1 MPSQLISLVTIYTV
15 YNNVQ
20 MQDKTL
26 PFINGTILKLSM
38 MGVLGLKESLRTIFK
53 SLALKEKPLA
63 LFRSPCSWPCKSLH
77 LLCFVTRRSFT
88 AVSLFTY

>member
-20 MQDKTL
+20 MQGKTL
-26 PFINGTILKLSM
+26 PFINGTILELSM

-53 SLALKEKPLA
+53 SLKDKPLA
-63 LFRSPCSWPCKSLH
+63 LFRSPCSWPCKSLR

-88 AVSLFTY
+88 AVSLFAY